1 MTFKILTDTLSNR
14 RFIVYDLS
22 IYDWSSDAYIQY
34 IDEINLTTLIILLS
48 DLENSTIV
56 HL

>member
-34 IDEINLTTLIILLS
+34 INEINLTTLIILLS